1 MAAAVAIAVTLVGFL
16 LLNLTGDPAIALAG
30 DGASSSEIEAIRQRY
45 GLDRPLPIQ
54 YLEWLWLLAQ
64 GDLGT
69 SLYFREPVLDVILG
83 RIGVTLLLSA
93 LAFVAA
99 IAMSLPL
106 GIAAAIRPGSW
117 MDKTAQAIA
126 AVGQAMPI
134 FWFPLI
140 LMLIFGVYLRLLPVS
155 GSSTMAHYILPAI
168 SLGYYFA
175 PPLIRLTR
183 AGMIEALESDFIR
196 TALAKGLRKRTVVLK
211 HAFPNALLPVIA
223 LSAVQ
228 FGFMLSGSIVT
239 ETIFSLPGLGH
250 LAWVSITRGDFP
262 VILGVI
268 LMFSLVFILLVL
280 IADLISAWIDPRL
293 RRQN

>member
-1 MAAAVAIAVTLVGFL
+1 MAAAVALAVTLVGFL

-30 DGASSSEIEAIRQRY
+30 DGASSSEIEAIRRRY

-69 SLYFREPVLDVILG
+69 SLYFREPVLDVILD

-93 LAFVAA
+93 WAFLAA

-106 GIAAAIRPGSW
+106 GIAAAIRPGGW
-117 MDKTAQAIA
+117 MDKTAQSIA

-155 GSSTMAHYILPAI
+155 GSSTMAHYILPAV

-196 TALAKGLRKRTVVLK
+196 TALAKGLKKRTVVLK

-268 LMFSLVFILLVL
+268 LMFSLVFIVLVL
-280 IADLISAWIDPRL
+280 IADLVSAWIDPRL

>member
-1 MAAAVAIAVTLVGFL
+1 MAVAVALAVTLVAFL
-16 LLNLTGDPAIALAG
+16 LLHLTGDPAIALAG
-30 DGASSSEIEAIRQRY
+30 DGASNSEIEAIRERY
-45 GLDRPLPIQ
+45 GFDRPLPLQ
-54 YLEWLWLLAQ
+54 YIEWLLLIVQ
-64 GDLGT
+64 GNLGT
-69 SLYFREPVLDVILG
+69 SLYFREPVLDVIAA

-93 LAFVAA
+93 YGFIVAVVL
-99 IAMSLPL
+99 SLPL
-106 GIAAAIRPGSW
+106 GIVAAINPGGW
-117 MDKTAQAIA
+117 ADRTAQAVA
-126 AVGQAMPI
+126 AIGQAMPI

-155 GSSTMAHYILPAI
+155 GAGTSAHFILPAV

-183 AGMIEALESDFIR
+183 AGMIEALGSDYIR
-196 TALAKGLRKRTVVLK
+196 TARAKGLRLHTVVLK

-223 LSAVQ
+223 LAAVQ

-262 VILGVI
+262 VILGII
-268 LMFSLVFILLVL
+268 LVFSLVFILLVL
-280 IADLISAWIDPRL
+280 IADLVSAWIDPRL